1 MSAVDKAA
9 ILHIST
15 DRPQSGAGG
24 AALSTH
30 LSLRKRGIDSKM
42 LFLAG
47 VFDQAREMYS
57 FADTPYRKGLRLVV
71 TTLDRLPLVP
81 YRNRKQLFSPGLF
94 GQNLRDHPL
103 VRAADLIHLNWVNFG
118 FVDVEKLNE
127 LQKPIVWT
135 MHDMWAFTGGC
146 HYSMGCERYTSRC
159 GSCPVL
165 GSDAENDLS
174 TRCQRRKL
182 SASNGVAVSW
192 VGVSSWIA
200 EQARSSTLLRG
211 SPVKVIHSGI
221 DTDVFRP
228 HDQASARRE
237 LGLPVD
243 DKIILLGAH
252 DLRSSFKGL
261 QYSLDALKAVDSR
274 YTVVSF
280 GHASIDQSTIARRL
294 IHLGFIAD
302 PQRMAKLYSAADLF
316 LATSVAEAFGKT
328 VAEAQC
334 CGTPVVAF
342 DGTGPS
348 DIIEHLKTGY
358 LAAERDA
365 ADVVAGIEYCVSR
378 DLDRDAISAR
388 AAERFSIERST
399 GQYMELYERLLAPA
413 C

>member
-1 MSAVDKAA
+1 MSAVDNAA

-15 DRPQSGAGG
+15 ARPQSGAGG

-47 VFDQAREMYS
+47 VCDESRGLYS
-57 FADTPYRKGLRLVV
+57 FADTPYRKGLRLAV

-94 GQNLRDHPL
+94 GQSLQVHPL
-103 VRAADLIHLNWVNFG
+103 VQAADLIHLNWVNFG
-118 FVDVEKLNE
+118 FVDVDNLKQLE
-127 LQKPIVWT
+127 KPIVWT

-146 HYSMGCERYTSRC
+146 HYSMGCERYTSQC

-174 TRCQRRKL
+174 SRCQRRKL
-182 SASNGVAVSW
+182 RANGADVSW

-200 EQARSSTLLRG
+200 EQARASTLLRG
-211 SPVKVIHSGI
+211 KTVDVIHSGI

-237 LGLPVD
+237 LNLPAGC
-243 DKIILLGAH
+243 KLILLGAH

-261 QYSLDALKAVDSR
+261 QYSLDALKAVDSG
-274 YTVVSF
+274 YTVVTF
-280 GHASIDQSTIARRL
+280 GHESIDPSTISQQL
-294 IHLGFIAD
+294 IHLGFIQD
-302 PQRMAKLYSAADLF
+302 PQRMAQLYSAADLF

-342 DGTGPS
+342 DGTGPR
-348 DIIEHLKTGY
+348 DIIEHMVTGY
-358 LAAERDA
+358 LATERDA
-365 ADVVAGIEYCVSR
+365 ADVAAGIEYCVSR
-378 DLDRDAISAR
+378 DLDRDAICAR
-388 AAERFSIERST
+388 AGRFSIERST
-399 GQYMELYERLLAPA
+399 GQYVQLYERLLVPS

>member
-1 MSAVDKAA
+1 MSAVDNAS

-15 DRPQSGAGG
+15 ARPQSGAGG
-24 AALSTH
+24 AALATH

-47 VFDQAREMYS
+47 VSDESRGLYS
-57 FADTPYRKGLRLVV
+57 FADTPYRKGLRLAV

-94 GQNLRDHPL
+94 GQSLQDHPL
-103 VRAADLIHLNWVNFG
+103 VQAADLIHLNWVNFG
-118 FVDVEKLNE
+118 FVDVDKLKQLE
-127 LQKPIVWT
+127 KPIVWT

-146 HYSMGCERYTSRC
+146 HYSMGCERYTLRC

-174 TRCQRRKL
+174 SQCQRRKL
-182 SASNGVAVSW
+182 RANGADVTW

-200 EQARSSTLLRG
+200 DQARASTLLRG
-211 SPVKVIHSGI
+211 KTVDVIHSGI

-228 HDQASARRE
+228 HEQASARRE
-237 LGLPVD
+237 LNLPAD
-243 DKIILLGAH
+243 CKLILLGAH

-261 QYSLDALKAVDSR
+261 QYSLDALKALDSR
-274 YTVVSF
+274 YTVVTF
-280 GHASIDQSTIARRL
+280 GHEAIDPSTISQQL
-294 IHLGFIAD
+294 IHLGFIKD
-302 PQRMAKLYSAADLF
+302 PQRMARLYSAADLF

-342 DGTGPS
+342 DGTGPR
-348 DIIEHLKTGY
+348 DIVEHLVTGY
-358 LAAERDA
+358 LATGLDA
-365 ADVVAGIEYCVSR
+365 ADVAAGIEFCVSR

-388 AAERFSIERST
+388 AGRFSIERST
-399 GQYMELYERLLAPA
+399 GQYVELYERLLAPS

>member
-1 MSAVDKAA
+1 MSAVDNAA
-9 ILHIST
+9 ILHVST
-15 DRPQSGAGG
+15 ARPQSGAGG

-47 VFDQAREMYS
+47 VSDESKGLYS
-57 FADTPYRKGLRLVV
+57 FADTPYRKSLRLVV
-71 TTLDRLPLVP
+71 TTLDRLPLVR
-81 YRNRKQLFSPGLF
+81 YRNKKQLFSPGLF

-103 VRAADLIHLNWVNFG
+103 VRAADLIHLNWVNYG
-118 FVDVEKLNE
+118 FVDVERLKE
-127 LQKPIVWT
+127 LGKPIVWT

-165 GSDAENDLS
+165 GSDEENDLS
-174 TRCQRRKL
+174 SRCQRRKL
-182 SASNGVAVSW
+182 HADSGNVSW

-200 EQARSSTLLRG
+200 NQANSSTLLRG
-211 SPVKVIHSGI
+211 KRVEVIHSGI

-237 LGLPVD
+237 LDLPAD
-243 DKIILLGAH
+243 CKLILLGAH

-261 QYSLDALKAVDSR
+261 QYSLEALRAVDSG

-280 GHASIDQSTIARRL
+280 GHASIDRSAVGQRM
-294 IHLGFIAD
+294 IHLGFISD
-302 PQRMAKLYSAADLF
+302 PQRMSKLYSAADVF

-334 CGTPVVAF
+334 CGTPVVTF
-342 DGTGPS
+342 DGTGPR
-348 DIIEHLKTGY
+348 DIVEHLVTGY
-358 LAAERDA
+358 LAAERNA
-365 ADVVAGIEYCVSR
+365 ADVAAGIEYCVSR

-388 AAERFSIERST
+388 TAERFSIERST
-399 GQYMELYERLLAPA
+399 GQYVELYERLLASA

>member
-1 MSAVDKAA
+1 MSAVDNAA

-15 DRPQSGAGG
+15 ARPQSGAGG

-47 VFDQAREMYS
+47 VSDESRGLYS
-57 FADTPYRKGLRLVV
+57 FADTPYRKGLRLAV
-71 TTLDRLPLVP
+71 TTLDRLPLVR

-94 GQNLRDHPL
+94 GQSLQDHPL
-103 VRAADLIHLNWVNFG
+103 VQAADLIHLNWVNFG
-118 FVDVEKLNE
+118 FVDVDKLKQLE
-127 LQKPIVWT
+127 KPIVWT
-135 MHDMWAFTGGC
+135 MHDMWPFTGGC
-146 HYSMGCERYTSRC
+146 HYSMGCERYTSCC

-165 GSDAENDLS
+165 GSDEENDLS

-182 SASNGVAVSW
+182 RANGADVSW

-200 EQARSSTLLRG
+200 DQARASTLLRG
-211 SPVKVIHSGI
+211 KTVDVIHSGI

-237 LGLPVD
+237 LKLPAD
-243 DKIILLGAH
+243 CKLILLGAH

-274 YTVVSF
+274 YTVVTF
-280 GHASIDQSTIARRL
+280 GHESIDPSTISQEL
-294 IHLGFIAD
+294 IHLGFIKD
-302 PQRMAKLYSAADLF
+302 PQRMAKLYSAANLF

-342 DGTGPS
+342 DGTGPR
-348 DIIEHLKTGY
+348 DIVEHLVTGY
-358 LAAERDA
+358 LAAQRDS
-365 ADVVAGIEYCVSR
+365 ADVAAGIEYCVSR

-388 AAERFSIERST
+388 AGRFSIELST
-399 GQYMELYERLLAPA
+399 GQYVELYERLLVPM

>member
-1 MSAVDKAA
+1 MSAVDNAA

-15 DRPQSGAGG
+15 ARPQSGAGG

-47 VFDQAREMYS
+47 VSDEARGLYS
-57 FADTPYRKGLRLVV
+57 FADTPYRKGRRLVV
-71 TTLDRLPLVP
+71 TTLDRLPLVQ
-81 YRNRKQLFSPGLF
+81 YRKRKQLFSPGLF

-103 VRAADLIHLNWVNFG
+103 VRTADLIHLNWVNFG
-118 FVDVEKLNE
+118 FVDVENLKQLE
-127 LQKPIVWT
+127 KPIVWT
-135 MHDMWAFTGGC
+135 MHDMWPFTGGC

-165 GSDAENDLS
+165 GSNAENDLS
-174 TRCQRRKL
+174 SRCQDRKL
-182 SASNGVAVSW
+182 RANDGTAVSW

-200 EQARSSTLLRG
+200 EQARSSTLLRDRT
-211 SPVKVIHSGI
+211 VEVIHSGI

-228 HDQASARRE
+228 HDRASARRE
-237 LGLPVD
+237 LDLPAGSEL
-243 DKIILLGAH
+243 ILLGAH

-274 YTVVSF
+274 YTVVTF
-280 GHASIDQSTIARRL
+280 GHASIDPSTIGQRL
-294 IHLGFIAD
+294 IHLGFIED

-342 DGTGPS
+342 DGTGPR
-348 DIIEHLKTGY
+348 DIVEHRVTGY
-358 LAAERDA
+358 LAAKQDA
-365 ADVVAGIEYCVSR
+365 ADVAAGIEYCVSR

-399 GQYMELYERLLAPA
+399 GQYVELYQRLLAPT